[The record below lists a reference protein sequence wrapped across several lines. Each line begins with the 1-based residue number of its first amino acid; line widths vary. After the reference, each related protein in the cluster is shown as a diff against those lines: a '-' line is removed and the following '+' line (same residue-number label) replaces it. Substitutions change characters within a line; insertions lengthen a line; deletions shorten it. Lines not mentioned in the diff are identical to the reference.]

1 VFQDGRRLGF
11 EVKYTDRPAMT
22 GSLRLALDE
31 LRLDELT
38 VVIPG
43 DADYALTDRV
53 RVRGLSRVVT
63 GA

>member
-1 VFQDGRRLGF
+1 
-11 EVKYTDRPAMT
+11 MT